1 MYGKSSYDELKDGQ
15 LVRKKDRD
23 CSSSPVRADQGTRS
37 GFDRRRRG
45 PWPSVQKNLLRRFW
59 THSAFLKQHHQPLQ
73 AEVAPWPKGPRP
85 KTPPPSISMH
95 PASML
100 TLDQRSSTWK
110 PKISR
115 FFRKFAD
122 RRIGLYPWAKTD
134 NWLLLSRS
142 GKSERVPKPRKSKD
156 FGTKPRR
163 AGGDEA
169 VKTAPADD
177 FPTLFKP
184 TTLISAKME
193 LNRKELPKLFDQT
206 KFLEQKHIK
215 NYQYSEGLWL

>member
-1 MYGKSSYDELKDGQ
+1 MMNWRTGSWSGKKIATAPPPRSEPTRAPAQGSIDAGADPGQ
-15 LVRKKDRD
+15 ASRKTH
-23 CSSSPVRADQGTRS
+23 GN
-37 GFDRRRRG
+37 FRG
-45 PWPSVQKNLLRRFW
+45 FW

-115 FFRKFAD
+115 CFRKFAD

>member
-1 MYGKSSYDELKDGQ
+1 
-15 LVRKKDRD
+15 
-23 CSSSPVRADQGTRS
+23 
-37 GFDRRRRG
+37 
-45 PWPSVQKNLLRRFW
+45 
-59 THSAFLKQHHQPLQ
+59 
-73 AEVAPWPKGPRP
+73 
-85 KTPPPSISMH
+85 MH

-110 PKISR
+110 PEISR
-115 FFRKFAD
+115 FASGNLRTDELAFIPE
-122 RRIGLYPWAKTD
+122 RRQTTD
-134 NWLLLSRS
+134 CGRNSLGRS
-142 GKSERVPKPRKSKD
+142 AKSERVPKPRKSKD
-156 FGTKPRR
+156 FGTKPSR
-163 AGGDEA
+163 AGGDAA

-215 NYQYSEGLWL
+215 NYQYSEGL

>member
-1 MYGKSSYDELKDGQ
+1 MNFWISEMVGPVKSSTGIIVIIPHQVYGKSSYDELKDGQ

-45 PWPSVQKNLLRRFW
+45 PWPSVQKNPRKFPWVLNPLGFSQ
-59 THSAFLKQHHQPLQ
+59 TTPPASASRGGPLAQ
-73 AEVAPWPKGPRP
+73 GPAP

-122 RRIGLYPWAKTD
+122 RRIGLYP
-134 NWLLLSRS
+134 
-142 GKSERVPKPRKSKD
+142 
-156 FGTKPRR
+156 
-163 AGGDEA
+163 
-169 VKTAPADD
+169 
-177 FPTLFKP
+177 
-184 TTLISAKME
+184 
-193 LNRKELPKLFDQT
+193 
-206 KFLEQKHIK
+206 
-215 NYQYSEGLWL
+215 

>member
-1 MYGKSSYDELKDGQ
+1 MMNWRTGSWAE
-15 LVRKKDRD
+15 KDRD
-23 CSSSPVRADQGTRS
+23 CPSTPVRADQGTRS
-37 GFDRRRRG
+37 GLDRRRRG
-45 PWPSVQKNLLRRFW
+45 PWPSVQKNPRRTFRGFW

-134 NWLLLSRS
+134 NWLRKKFSS
-142 GKSERVPKPRKSKD
+142 GSEKSERVPKPCKSKD
-156 FGTKPRR
+156 FGTKPCR
-163 AGGDEA
+163 AGEDAA
-169 VKTAPADD
+169 VKTTPADN

-193 LNRKELPKLFDQT
+193 LNHKELPKLFDQT